1 MPAVHLTLN
10 QSFRLGLVSEKF
22 IDRVVNQLGRQSV
35 NVDAMKTKDLD
46 QLSKVITQA
55 LQVVD
60 GDEGV
65 KGREVTQDE
74 RPEDEM
80 EVKREPGDQSHPV
93 EKDAPQGTS
102 YTFLRIYLRMLDSLL
117 LVIILFLSSF
127 TQPHASNHDLKILKF

>member
-1 MPAVHLTLN
+1 M
-10 QSFRLGLVSEKF
+10 
-22 IDRVVNQLGRQSV
+22 VNQLGRQSV
-35 NVDAMKTKDLD
+35 SVDALTTKDLN

-60 GDEGV
+60 GEEGV

-93 EKDAPQGTS
+93 EKEAPSGTS
-102 YTFLRIYLRMLDSLL
+102 SAFLRILL
-117 LVIILFLSSF
+117 NLI
-127 TQPHASNHDLKILKF
+127 